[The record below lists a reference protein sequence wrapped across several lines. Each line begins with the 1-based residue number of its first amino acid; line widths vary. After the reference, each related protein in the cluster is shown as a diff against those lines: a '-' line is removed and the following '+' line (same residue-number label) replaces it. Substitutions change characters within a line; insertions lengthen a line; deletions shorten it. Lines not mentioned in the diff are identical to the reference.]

1 MIELQPSDLWPLA
14 LCQMLGQGLGVSTSS
29 PESFTANP
37 EAAKE
42 AIRKAPHSAG
52 WHSIAGSLSLKNW
65 PEWCQK
71 WSKLAWFQECT
82 LGKWRFWGPK
92 VMEVW
97 FRWLSFSN
105 RWFSGSMFIFQGVQP
120 TPQWE
125 NSTISFPPG
134 VHLMN
139 RFSSFVKA
147 MLQLLSA
154 FLLDGRFPFYNNNFQ
169 VGGESY
175 VNS

>member
-1 MIELQPSDLWPLA
+1 
-14 LCQMLGQGLGVSTSS
+14 
-29 PESFTANP
+29 
-37 EAAKE
+37 
-42 AIRKAPHSAG
+42 
-52 WHSIAGSLSLKNW
+52 
-65 PEWCQK
+65 
-71 WSKLAWFQECT
+71 
-82 LGKWRFWGPK
+82 
-92 VMEVW
+92 
-97 FRWLSFSN
+97 
-105 RWFSGSMFIFQGVQP
+105 MFIFQGVQP

-125 NSTISFPPG
+125 NSTISLPPG